1 MKLMIFGATGTVG
14 RFLVDQARAQHHHVT
29 AFARRPEKL
38 GTSDATLNLV
48 AGDVL
53 EPASVE
59 RAIAGHYAVL
69 CALGKPLVNRDY
81 VRAHGTK
88 NIVQAMEEIGVPRL
102 VCLSGLGA
110 GDSWDIL
117 PFHYKYLIFPLM
129 MRRLYA
135 DHERQERYVEKSDL
149 DWIIVRPGSFSKG
162 ARTGAYRH
170 GFTTPDKTL
179 KLKIAPADVADFM
192 LSQVNDD
199 TYLRQAPCLS
209 Y

>member
-59 RAIAGHYAVL
+59 RAIAGHDAVL
-69 CALGKPLVNRDY
+69 CALGKPLMNRDY

-88 NIVQAMEEIGVPRL
+88 NIIQAMEETGVPRL

-110 GDSWDIL
+110 DDSWDIL

-129 MRRLYA
+129 MRHTSGA
-135 DHERQERYVEKSDL
+135 DHVATGTLHSKRAIWS
-149 DWIIVRPGSFSKG
+149 WMPIVRSRELFERCAMRPVPLPARFSG
-162 ARTGAYRH
+162 LQ
-170 GFTTPDKTL
+170 PDKTL
-179 KLKIAPADVADFM
+179 KLKYCAISPM
-192 LSQVNDD
+192 S
-199 TYLRQAPCLS
+199 PISC
-209 Y
+209 